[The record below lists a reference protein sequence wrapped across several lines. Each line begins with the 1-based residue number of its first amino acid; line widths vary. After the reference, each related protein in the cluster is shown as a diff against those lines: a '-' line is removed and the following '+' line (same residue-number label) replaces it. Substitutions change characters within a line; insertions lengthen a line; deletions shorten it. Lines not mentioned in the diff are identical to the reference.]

1 MTNLAQP
8 TNANQNRLGIFV
20 LVIAWVL
27 FNTFCDFSEISEETD
42 EMRRQSNRYSCVMP
56 GEQQITQYLIENPL
70 INAILDDDEEKVNQL
85 IRLGFR
91 TKCTSW
97 FWLFLNPIISAK
109 EYDITKPDSERQT
122 ALHYAAFI
130 GNPEV
135 CRALIRHGSQV
146 DPKDQDGFTPLHRAC
161 AADRNE
167 AVDILIEVSQKI

>member
-1 MTNLAQP
+1 M
-8 TNANQNRLGIFV
+8 
-20 LVIAWVL
+20 
-27 FNTFCDFSEISEETD
+27 
-42 EMRRQSNRYSCVMP
+42 
-56 GEQQITQYLIENPL
+56 
-70 INAILDDDEEKVNQL
+70 
-85 IRLGFR
+85 
-91 TKCTSW
+91 
-97 FWLFLNPIISAK
+97 NPITSAK

-167 AVDILIEVSQKI
+167 AVDILIEVSIQNLSYSGHFKQRNLFSTRSNKGILFFLH